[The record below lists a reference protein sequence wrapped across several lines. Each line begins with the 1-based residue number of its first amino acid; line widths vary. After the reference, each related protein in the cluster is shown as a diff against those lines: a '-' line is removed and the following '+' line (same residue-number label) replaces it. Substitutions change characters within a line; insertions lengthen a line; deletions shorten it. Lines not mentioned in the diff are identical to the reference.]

1 MSRRVSLFLIPILHQ
16 TTTLKRLLC
25 GLLSCS
31 SFQFYIKPQPITASS
46 LFIPVVPH
54 SNSTSN
60 HNFHLQ
66 FRGKLFVV
74 PHSNS
79 TSNHNVLRRFR
90 SFLLVVP
97 HSNSTSNHNMVA
109 RLWKLTALFLI
120 PILHQTTT
128 AAGWATIASWLFLI
142 PILHQTTTNVCL
154 CHWLF
159 LLFLIPILH
168 QTTTW
173 IVSCR
178 NAVNVVPHSNST
190 SNHNTRRYRKTTM
203 RVVPHSNSTSNHNAS
218 LKLYEEQMLFLIPI
232 LHQTTTSL
240 FRRFKIVELF
250 LIPILHQTT
259 TACFF
264 MKSRS
269 SLFLIPILH
278 QTTTSRMAVI
288 HILHVTHMT
297 PMHKTSCRTPGK
309 LVGCNFVFQR
319 AIYQKNSSC

>member
-128 AAGWATIASWLFLI
+128 FFMKSRSS
-142 PILHQTTTNVCL
+142 
-154 CHWLF
+154 
-159 LLFLIPILH
+159 
-168 QTTTW
+168 
-173 IVSCR
+173 VSCSSFQFYIKPQPFPGSR
-178 NAVNVVPHSNST
+178 LVALVVPHSNST
-190 SNHNTRRYRKTTM
+190 SNHNLA
-203 RVVPHSNSTSNHNAS
+203 HGSNSYSARYTYDTDA
-218 LKLYEEQMLFLIPI
+218 
-232 LHQTTTSL
+232 
-240 FRRFKIVELF
+240 
-250 LIPILHQTT
+250 
-259 TACFF
+259 
-264 MKSRS
+264 
-269 SLFLIPILH
+269 
-278 QTTTSRMAVI
+278 
-288 HILHVTHMT
+288 
-297 PMHKTSCRTPGK
+297 
-309 LVGCNFVFQR
+309 
-319 AIYQKNSSC
+319 

>member
-128 AAGWATIASWLFLI
+128 
-142 PILHQTTTNVCL
+142 
-154 CHWLF
+154 
-159 LLFLIPILH
+159 
-168 QTTTW
+168 
-173 IVSCR
+173 
-178 NAVNVVPHSNST
+178 
-190 SNHNTRRYRKTTM
+190 
-203 RVVPHSNSTSNHNAS
+203 
-218 LKLYEEQMLFLIPI
+218 
-232 LHQTTTSL
+232 
-240 FRRFKIVELF
+240 
-250 LIPILHQTT
+250 
-259 TACFF
+259 
-264 MKSRS
+264 
-269 SLFLIPILH
+269 
-278 QTTTSRMAVI
+278 SRMAVI

>member
-1 MSRRVSLFLIPILHQ
+1 MNFFA
-16 TTTLKRLLC
+16 
-25 GLLSCS
+25 GCS

-128 AAGWATIASWLFLI
+128 FFMKSRSSVSCSSFQFYIKPQPFPGSRLVALVVPHSNSTSNHNQR
-142 PILHQTTTNVCL
+142 PDSSPYC
-154 CHWLF
+154 

-168 QTTTW
+168 QTTTHLCSSLW
-173 IVSCR
+173 C
-178 NAVNVVPHSNST
+178 
-190 SNHNTRRYRKTTM
+190 TT
-203 RVVPHSNSTSNHNAS
+203 
-218 LKLYEEQMLFLIPI
+218 
-232 LHQTTTSL
+232 
-240 FRRFKIVELF
+240 
-250 LIPILHQTT
+250 
-259 TACFF
+259 
-264 MKSRS
+264 
-269 SLFLIPILH
+269 LFLIPILH

>member
-128 AAGWATIASWLFLI
+128 KHNAISQLCRCSSFQFYIKPQHIGLRFALAHCCSSFQFYIKPQHAAERLKIELGCSSFQFYIK
-142 PILHQTTTNVCL
+142 PQQPPCKILQPL
-154 CHWLF
+154 
-159 LLFLIPILH
+159 
-168 QTTTW
+168 
-173 IVSCR
+173 
-178 NAVNVVPHSNST
+178 
-190 SNHNTRRYRKTTM
+190 
-203 RVVPHSNSTSNHNAS
+203 VVPHSNSTSNHNAS
-218 LKLYEEQMLFLIPI
+218 SSVSKVSPLFLIPILHQTTTNTGADKSASMLFLIPI
-232 LHQTTTSL
+232 LHQTTTRL
-240 FRRFKIVELF
+240 L
-250 LIPILHQTT
+250 
-259 TACFF
+259 
-264 MKSRS
+264 
-269 SLFLIPILH
+269 
-278 QTTTSRMAVI
+278 
-288 HILHVTHMT
+288 
-297 PMHKTSCRTPGK
+297 
-309 LVGCNFVFQR
+309 
-319 AIYQKNSSC
+319 

>member
-1 MSRRVSLFLIPILHQ
+1 MLTGIAAPVVPHSNSTSNHNLFTSVSRRVSLFLIPILHQ

-128 AAGWATIASWLFLI
+128 TQAQAN
-142 PILHQTTTNVCL
+142 PI
-154 CHWLF
+154 
-159 LLFLIPILH
+159 
-168 QTTTW
+168 
-173 IVSCR
+173 
-178 NAVNVVPHSNST
+178 
-190 SNHNTRRYRKTTM
+190 
-203 RVVPHSNSTSNHNAS
+203 
-218 LKLYEEQMLFLIPI
+218 
-232 LHQTTTSL
+232 
-240 FRRFKIVELF
+240 
-250 LIPILHQTT
+250 
-259 TACFF
+259 
-264 MKSRS
+264 
-269 SLFLIPILH
+269 
-278 QTTTSRMAVI
+278 
-288 HILHVTHMT
+288 
-297 PMHKTSCRTPGK
+297 
-309 LVGCNFVFQR
+309 VGCSSFQFYIKPQR
-319 AIYQKNSSC
+319 EHRQ

>member
-128 AAGWATIASWLFLI
+128 NHRRCRAS
-142 PILHQTTTNVCL
+142 
-154 CHWLF
+154 
-159 LLFLIPILH
+159 
-168 QTTTW
+168 
-173 IVSCR
+173 S
-178 NAVNVVPHSNST
+178 
-190 SNHNTRRYRKTTM
+190 M
-203 RVVPHSNSTSNHNAS
+203 
-218 LKLYEEQMLFLIPI
+218 
-232 LHQTTTSL
+232 
-240 FRRFKIVELF
+240 
-250 LIPILHQTT
+250 
-259 TACFF
+259 
-264 MKSRS
+264 
-269 SLFLIPILH
+269 LFLIPILH